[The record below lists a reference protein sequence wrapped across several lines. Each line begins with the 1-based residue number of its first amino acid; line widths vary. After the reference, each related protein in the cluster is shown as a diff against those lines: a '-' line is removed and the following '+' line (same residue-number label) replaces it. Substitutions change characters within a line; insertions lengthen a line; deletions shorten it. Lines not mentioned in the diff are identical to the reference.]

1 MVWYAL
7 QDTENLVEY
16 IFQEVNSS
24 ESRNEPVNTF
34 QQ

>member
-16 IFQEVNSS
+16 IFQEVNSG
-24 ESRNEPVNTF
+24 ESRNERVNTF